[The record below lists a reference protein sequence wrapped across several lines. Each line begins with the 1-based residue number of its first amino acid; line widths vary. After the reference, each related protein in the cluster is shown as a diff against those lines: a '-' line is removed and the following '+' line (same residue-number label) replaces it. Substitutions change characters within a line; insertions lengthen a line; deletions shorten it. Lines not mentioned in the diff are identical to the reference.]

1 MQKFI
6 DKNNRLKN
14 SLIEAFA
21 NSKAPQRAQSLRHR
35 PLVVFGPRSSLG
47 EMHIKGLIAKGA
59 NCILAVDD
67 YYKGTEIEGIP
78 VCNSKEFLQKA
89 AYLKDAVAVDF
100 TQTPYARALYRQ
112 LASHAGM
119 ECHDLLELLAA
130 FDAAG
135 VYEAVPL
142 YRQRTLD
149 RADDWLKLADRLAD
163 DHSRETLYALLMQRV
178 DYNRDWLEG
187 IMIGGRDEYFG
198 SASNSDTFCL
208 GNREHFIDGG
218 AHRGTIITRMLAT
231 TGWRYASI
239 HAFEPD
245 RENFAALNSLTPIP
259 LPNLHLH
266 HAALSDR
273 AETLRF
279 NETGTMGSRIS
290 DQGGTSVSCLK
301 LDEVVEQATFI
312 KLDVEGFEAR
322 TLRGA
327 AGLISSQRP
336 RMAIASYHYAH
347 DLLEIAA
354 TLDAIAPDYRFF
366 LRHHFG
372 YFYDT
377 ILYATPRD
385 DWQPLPH
392 SI

>member
-1 MQKFI
+1 MQNF
-6 DKNNRLKN
+6 DPNNHLRN

-21 NSKAPQRAQSLRHR
+21 NSDAPQRAQSLRHR

-47 EMHIKGLIAKGA
+47 MMHIKGLIAKGA

-67 YYKGTEIEGIP
+67 YCESAEIEGIP
-78 VCNSKEFLQKA
+78 VCNSKEFLKKA
-89 AYLKDAVAVDF
+89 GSLKEAVAIDF

-119 ECHDLLELLAA
+119 EYHDLLELLAA
-130 FDAAG
+130 FEAAG
-135 VYEAVPL
+135 VYETVPL
-142 YRQRTLD
+142 YRQRTLAL
-149 RADDWLKLADRLAD
+149 ADDWLKLADRLAD
-163 DHSRETLYALLMQRV
+163 DHSRETLYALLLQRV
-178 DYNRDWLEG
+178 EYNRDWLDG

-198 SASNSDTFCL
+198 SSSNSDTFCL
-208 GNREHFIDGG
+208 GTREHFIDGG

-231 TGWRYASI
+231 TNWRYASI
-239 HAFEPD
+239 YAFEPD
-245 RENFAALNSLTPIP
+245 RENFAALSNLTPVP
-259 LPNLHLH
+259 LRNLHLH
-266 HAALSDR
+266 NAALSEH

-290 DQGGTSVSCLK
+290 DQGSITVPCLR
-301 LDEVVEQATFI
+301 LDDVVEQATFI

-327 AGLISSQRP
+327 SGLISSQRP

-347 DLLEIAA
+347 DLLEITA

-385 DWQPLPH
+385 DWRPLPH

>member
-1 MQKFI
+1 MQNFI
-6 DKNNRLKN
+6 DSNSHLRN

-21 NSKAPQRAQSLRHR
+21 NSDAPQRAQSLRHR

-47 EMHIKGLIAKGA
+47 MMHIKGLITKGA

-67 YYKGTEIEGIP
+67 YCESAEIEGIP
-78 VCNSKEFLQKA
+78 VCNSKDFLQKA
-89 AYLKDAVAVDF
+89 GSLKEAVAIDF

-112 LASHAGM
+112 LAHHAGM
-119 ECHDLLELLAA
+119 EYHDLLKLLAA
-130 FDAAG
+130 FEAAG
-135 VYEAVPL
+135 VYEAVPI
-142 YRQRTLD
+142 YRQRTLAL
-149 RADDWLKLADRLAD
+149 ADDWLKLADRLAD
-163 DHSRETLYALLMQRV
+163 NHSRETLYALLLQRIE
-178 DYNRDWLEG
+178 YNRDWLDG

-198 SASNSDTFCL
+198 SSSNSDTFSL

-231 TGWRYASI
+231 TNWRYAGI

-245 RENFAALNSLTPIP
+245 RENFAALSNLTPVP
-259 LPNLHLH
+259 LPNLQLH
-266 HAALSDR
+266 NAALSEH

-290 DQGGTSVSCLK
+290 DQGSVTVPCLR
-301 LDEVVEQATFI
+301 LDDVVEQATFI

-327 AGLISSQRP
+327 SSLISSQRP

-347 DLLEIAA
+347 DLLEITA
-354 TLDAIAPDYRFF
+354 TIDAIAPDYRFF

-385 DWQPLPH
+385 DWRPLPH
-392 SI
+392 SV